1 MESIKEDGVYD
12 ESGKK
17 DEDENLKEIIDDIL
31 KDDEVN
37 NEMEEGV
44 IVDNEEEVISE
55 EEIIDDVG
63 YGLGFFDNELEI
75 DLDFYIDGVFWKINF
90 I

>member
-1 MESIKEDGVYD
+1 
-12 ESGKK
+12 
-17 DEDENLKEIIDDIL
+17 
-31 KDDEVN
+31 
-37 NEMEEGV
+37 MEEGV

-75 DLDFYIDGVFWKINF
+75 DLDFCIDGVF
-90 I
+90 